1 MTNEQKSRQRHERF
15 RLRIGNRILIAV
27 IALIFVLT
35 GGLLSYFIFS
45 INDILDD
52 EQEYQ
57 GHALAESIAQSSE
70 LGILSGEAVFLEAPF
85 TVAMENPT
93 TVFVTAYDAQGR
105 LVAERSRGAVEPR
118 ILSDEAHRVL
128 MGGGTTTERVELPRD
143 GEEIDI
149 FSTPVRVGTTDD
161 ALTVEML
168 ESPGTPT
175 HAEETI
181 GLVQV
186 GLSRER
192 IAAVQLRSISVTI
205 ATSAIV
211 MAIGIIIAILLSRRI
226 TRPIQHLERG
236 TRRIADGTLDV
247 TLPVESDD
255 EVGALARSFNVMV
268 EALQETTVSRDYVD
282 GIIRS
287 IVDILLVTD
296 AEGTIQFVNE
306 AAVSTFCYSEEKILG
321 SPITRCF
328 PIDEERFRSEIWT
341 PLLEEGALVQYETE
355 AQRCDGTR
363 FDVAISGAR
372 LKQTV
377 EGKTNIVL
385 IARDITE
392 KKQAA
397 EAMAEKLRYIQK
409 INDLMVGREMRIV
422 QIKEEV
428 NTLLEELGRPRKYLS

>member
-1 MTNEQKSRQRHERF
+1 MTNEQNTRQRHERF
-15 RLRIGNRILIAV
+15 RLRIGNRILFAV

-45 INDILDD
+45 INSILND
-52 EQEYQ
+52 EQKYQ

-93 TVFVTAYDAQGR
+93 TVFVAAYDAQGR
-105 LVAERSRGAVEPR
+105 LVAEQSRGAVEPR
-118 ILSDEAHRVL
+118 IMSDEAHRVL
-128 MGGGTTTERVELPRD
+128 MDGGTTTERIELPRD
-143 GEEIDI
+143 GGKIDI
-149 FSTPVRVGTTDD
+149 FSAPVRVGTTDD
-161 ALTVEML
+161 ALTEEML
-168 ESPGTPT
+168 ETPGSPA
-175 HAEETI
+175 HAEKTI

-192 IAAVQLRSISVTI
+192 ISTVQLRSISVSI
-205 ATSAIV
+205 ATAVIV
-211 MAIGIIIAILLSRRI
+211 MAIGIFIALLLSRRI
-226 TRPIQHLERG
+226 TRPIQDLERG
-236 TRRIADGTLDV
+236 TRRITDGTLDV
-247 TLPVESDD
+247 TLPVESND
-255 EVGALARSFNVMV
+255 EVGSLARSFNAMV
-268 EALQETTVSRDYVD
+268 EALKETTVSRDYVD

-306 AAVSTFCYSEEKILG
+306 AAVAAFGCDEEQIVG
-321 SPITRCF
+321 ESIARCF
-328 PIDEERFRSEIWT
+328 AMDDERLRSEIWN
-341 PLLEEGALVQYETE
+341 PLIEEGELVQYETQ

-372 LKQTV
+372 LEQTAAG
-377 EGKTNIVL
+377 ETNVVL

-397 EAMAEKLRYIQK
+397 EAMADKLRYIQK